1 MNIKLIPVIEL
12 FRISDKVKL
21 PDKGPYWE
29 YANEWEEY
37 NRQSLE
43 ANGFSEIEPYS
54 KGSNFYEL
62 SKINDSD
69 LLLQIKYRT
78 EGWKLD
84 EICPFDGG
92 YILNVNG
99 EDLLYPQCCGDLG
112 DIGSWIELSKGDS
125 RLLWQGHP
133 WPIIKIKKDKILFD
147 LTVGEFDEHFVPVPL
162 KEKFEIDRFD
172 LKSEIDNVM
181 KDLNEIAV
189 KLNDINNKEKLGFEN
204 LAKILIWENI

>member
-1 MNIKLIPVIEL
+1 MEIRLIPVIEL
-12 FRISDKVKL
+12 FRISDKVEM

-29 YANEWEEY
+29 DVDEWDEY
-37 NRQSLE
+37 NRQCLV
-43 ANGFSEIEPYS
+43 ANGFSEIESYS

-62 SKINDSD
+62 SKINGSN

-78 EGWKLD
+78 EGWTLD

-112 DIGSWIELSKGDS
+112 DIESWIELSKGDFT
-125 RLLWQGHP
+125 LLWQGHP
-133 WPIIKIKKDKILFD
+133 WPIIDVKKNKIIFD
-147 LTVGEFDEHFVPVPL
+147 LSVGEFDEHFVPVPL
-162 KEKFEIDRFD
+162 KEKFEIDRAS
-172 LKSEIDNVM
+172 LKIAVDNLM
-181 KDLNEIAV
+181 KELDQFAV
-189 KLNDINNKEKLGFEN
+189 KLNGINNEMKLGFEN